1 MSSGGVGSFYLKEQR
16 DVIGSLFSAPD
27 DYHRLL
33 EPLGAFF
40 ERDIQPGARKIDRED
55 IFPRH
60 NLDMLAERGVFA
72 LPFPK
77 EYGGR
82 GKPLPVFMAAVE
94 MLAKACANTALQV
107 DVQNMVCEGIRLF
120 GDERQ
125 REMLL
130 VKEGLVEGRKL
141 AAFALTEPCCG
152 SDARSIKT
160 QAVLSG
166 SSYVLNGSK
175 TLITNPGE
183 AAFILVFAR
192 TGRGISAFVVP
203 GTAPGLEVTA
213 AIPKLGFRGNRLSA
227 IRLKDCRVPVR
238 NLLGRP
244 GKGFE
249 YAKRMLNSG
258 RLSVA
263 AMAVGIAQAAYEK
276 ALAYSTKR
284 KAFGDSISS
293 YQLVQGKLA
302 DMATGI
308 SAARLLTYHAAD
320 VGQRGGDAVAAVS
333 KAKLF
338 ASETA
343 LKVCDSAIQIH
354 GGYGYTDGTD
364 VHRHWRDARL
374 LTIAEGTSDILRLL
388 IAHLALKEIRS

>member
-1 MSSGGVGSFYLKEQR
+1 
-16 DVIGSLFSAPD
+16 
-27 DYHRLL
+27 
-33 EPLGAFF
+33 
-40 ERDIQPGARKIDRED
+40 
-55 IFPRH
+55 
-60 NLDMLAERGVFA
+60 
-72 LPFPK
+72 
-77 EYGGR
+77 
-82 GKPLPVFMAAVE
+82 
-94 MLAKACANTALQV
+94 
-107 DVQNMVCEGIRLF
+107 
-120 GDERQ
+120 
-125 REMLL
+125 
-130 VKEGLVEGRKL
+130 
-141 AAFALTEPCCG
+141 
-152 SDARSIKT
+152 
-160 QAVLSG
+160 
-166 SSYVLNGSK
+166 
-175 TLITNPGE
+175 
-183 AAFILVFAR
+183 
-192 TGRGISAFVVP
+192 
-203 GTAPGLEVTA
+203 
-213 AIPKLGFRGNRLSA
+213 
-227 IRLKDCRVPVR
+227 VR